1 MTASELKINCRKR
14 DMYGPRAE
22 GGEMND
28 ERDAIKDNPME
39 YGSYTIV
46 IPPKVD
52 TSPPPPTKATGMRHQ
67 EPVSPRAF
75 GEAMARKKRK
85 GRKA

>member
-1 MTASELKINCRKR
+1 MNDSELKINSMKS
-14 DMYGPRAE
+14 DLYGPRAE

-28 ERDAIKDNPME
+28 ERDVITDNPME
-39 YGSYTIV
+39 HGPYTIM
-46 IPPKVD
+46 IPPDVA
-52 TSPPPPTKATGMRHQ
+52 TTPPPNVTGMRHP
-67 EPVSPRAF
+67 EPVNPRAF

>member
-1 MTASELKINCRKR
+1 
-14 DMYGPRAE
+14 
-22 GGEMND
+22 MND

-39 YGSYTIV
+39 HGSYTIV
-46 IPPKVD
+46 MPPKVD
-52 TSPPPPTKATGMRHQ
+52 TTPPPKALGWRHP
-67 EPVSPRAF
+67 EPVNPRAF

>member
-1 MTASELKINCRKR
+1 MNN
-14 DMYGPRAE
+14 YGPRAE

-39 YGSYTIV
+39 HGPYTIMIPPEV
-46 IPPKVD
+46 YTTPPPKVL
-52 TSPPPPTKATGMRHQ
+52 GWRHP
-67 EPVSPRAF
+67 EPVNPRAF
-75 GEAMARKKRK
+75 GEVMARKKRK